1 MTIKHLVLSG
11 GGPIGM
17 SYLGALEYLHDEGFW
32 KIENIQ
38 SIYATSIG
46 TMLAVS
52 LALKYDW
59 ETMNTYFIERPWN
72 ELFKLNGKQIM
83 DLYTKK
89 GLFDS
94 TYTDKI
100 LKPLLE
106 AKDLSLT
113 ITMKEFYEYSKI
125 EMFFYAFDLN
135 TYETIEMSYKNYP
148 NLPLTKVIYMS
159 CSIPGLFIPTFLE
172 EKCIIDGA
180 PLANFPINYC
190 LRDHSEVDDILGLNF
205 ICSNSD
211 GVRVSNNNIIKDD
224 TNMLD
229 FILSILSNSINYIT
243 NSIKEETISHI
254 IVFNSDTGTNNM
266 KDIKNF
272 LTSPEHRKTLFDS
285 GVEYAKKF
293 IEKHKLL
300 NKKDEKE
307 KEKEKE
313 KDDVNLKN
321 SI

>member
-52 LALKYDW
+52 FALKYDW
-59 ETMNTYFIERPWN
+59 ETMNTYFIDRPWN

-89 GLFDS
+89 GLFDI

-159 CSIPGLFIPTFLE
+159 CSIPGIFIPTFLE

-190 LRDHSEVDDILGLNF
+190 LRDHSEMDDILGLNF
-205 ICSNSD
+205 ISSNSD

-243 NSIKEETISHI
+243 NSIKKETIPHI
-254 IVFNSDTGTNNM
+254 IEFKSDTGTNNIE
-266 KDIKNF
+266 DIKNF
-272 LTSPEHRKTLFDS
+272 LNSPEHRKTLFDS

-293 IEKHKLL
+293 IEQRKLL

-313 KDDVNLKN
+313 EEKAKDDVNL
-321 SI
+321 

>member
-307 KEKEKE
+307 K
-313 KDDVNLKN
+313 DDVNLKN

>member
-59 ETMNTYFIERPWN
+59 ETMNTYFIDRPWN

-89 GLFDS
+89 GLFDI

-159 CSIPGLFIPTFLE
+159 CSIPGIFIPTFLE

-190 LRDHSEVDDILGLNF
+190 LRDHSEMDDILGLNF
-205 ICSNSD
+205 ISSNSD

-243 NSIKEETISHI
+243 NSIKKETIPHI
-254 IVFNSDTGTNNM
+254 IEFKSDTGTNNIE
-266 KDIKNF
+266 DIKNF
-272 LTSPEHRKTLFDS
+272 LNSPEHRKTLFDS

-293 IEKHKLL
+293 IEQRKLL

-313 KDDVNLKN
+313 EEKAKDDVNL
-321 SI
+321 

>member
-59 ETMNTYFIERPWN
+59 ETMNTYFIDRPWN

-89 GLFDS
+89 GLFDI

-159 CSIPGLFIPTFLE
+159 CSIPGIFIPTFLE

-190 LRDHSEVDDILGLNF
+190 LRDHSEMDDILGLNF

-211 GVRVSNNNIIKDD
+211 GVKVSNNNIIKDD

-243 NSIKEETISHI
+243 NSIKKETIPHI
-254 IVFNSDTGTNNM
+254 IEFKSDTGTNNIE
-266 KDIKNF
+266 DIKNF
-272 LTSPEHRKTLFDS
+272 LNSPEHRKTLFDS

-293 IEKHKLL
+293 IEQRKLL

-313 KDDVNLKN
+313 EEKAKDDVNL
-321 SI
+321 